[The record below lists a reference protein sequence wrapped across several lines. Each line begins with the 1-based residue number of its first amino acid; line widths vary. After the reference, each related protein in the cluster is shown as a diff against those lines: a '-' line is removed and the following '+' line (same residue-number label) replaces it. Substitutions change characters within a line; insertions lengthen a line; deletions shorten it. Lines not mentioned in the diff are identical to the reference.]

1 MTRELNAKR
10 VIFWTIGIVVIA
22 IIAISTAFVFILR
35 EREIDTWQRQ
45 IENLSLAMEVQ
56 TTQSMSSA
64 RIAMDSIAERIAA
77 MGIRN
82 AEELR
87 SRAKT
92 EALHRIMR
100 DKITGLTQVDVA
112 TLVAANGDVI
122 NFTRSFPAPAINLS
136 DRDYFRTHRHTA
148 ALDIFISE
156 PVKSRANDKRI
167 FYLSRRL
174 NDSNGK
180 FMGLVLVGISVDQ
193 LTSVY
198 ERLGRNLG
206 DGAVITLYRD
216 DATVLA
222 RWPREEEAGKDALP
236 IAPVSPPGERP
247 GEPIAVSYATAPTLA
262 DSGASAPRLSAA
274 RTFDRFPMTI
284 SVTVSERFILAN
296 WRLAIASMA
305 SVAIGCTA
313 ALILVMSILL
323 RMARQREQA
332 ANLLREL
339 TDQVPG
345 MLFQFRL
352 LPDGRKS
359 FSYVNQVGLSMHNL
373 KSDDFPL
380 DAERLFAQVHPDDK
394 AGFRAS
400 IQASAR
406 DLTPWQQDYRLLL
419 PDKRVVWRNGNSRP
433 QKLEDGTILW
443 HGYITD
449 ITEAKHAEEALRLS
463 EDRLSHAELVSKSGN
478 WELHLDTGTMIPSR
492 GAARI
497 YGVDEGHYAL
507 SIAQAAPL
515 PEYRSLLDSALR
527 DLIDFD
533 KPYDV
538 VFKIRTVDS
547 KEIKDIHSIA
557 SFDREKRVVFGVIQ
571 DITAQKRAEEEQRLA
586 ATVFSHAR
594 EGIFITNAEGVIL
607 DVNQMFTRIT
617 GFSRAEAIGK
627 TPRLLSS
634 GRHDKSFYMS
644 LWFDLIDKGHW
655 AGEIW
660 NRRKDGTLFPEML
673 TISAVRDHLG
683 KTQQYVALFSD
694 ITETKNHEQQL
705 RHMAHYDGLTRLPN
719 RTLLADRLQQAM
731 SQAVRRKQIVAV
743 CYLDL
748 DGFKEVNDRY
758 GHAVGDQLLIALAA
772 IMKQE
777 LRESDT
783 LARIGGDEFIA
794 VLLDLADEES
804 SLITVARL
812 IQTVARPI
820 QLGGDVIQV
829 SASLGVTFFPQA
841 DAVDA
846 DQLLRQADQAMYQAK
861 SGGKNRYCVFRQ
873 RREQDQL
880 ARDTDSN

>member
-1 MTRELNAKR
+1 VTKELNAKR
-10 VIFWTIGIVVIA
+10 VISWTIGTVVIV
-22 IIAISTAFVFILR
+22 IIAISAAFVFILR
-35 EREIDTWQRQ
+35 EREIDTWHRQ
-45 IENLSLAMEVQ
+45 VENLSLAMEVQ
-56 TTQSMSSA
+56 TVQSMSSA

-77 MGIRN
+77 IGIRN
-82 AEELR
+82 ADELR

-136 DRDYFRTHRHTA
+136 DRDYFRAHRDTA
-148 ALDIFISE
+148 ALDLFISQ
-156 PVKSRANDKRI
+156 PVRNRATDKWV

-193 LTSVY
+193 LTSLY

-206 DGAVITLYRD
+206 EGAVITLYRD

-222 RWPREEEAGKDALP
+222 RWPREDAVGNDFPRITPRHPPVETPGAPSAVIYTSASRLP
-236 IAPVSPPGERP
+236 G
-247 GEPIAVSYATAPTLA
+247 
-262 DSGASAPRLSAA
+262 SGASTPRLSAV
-274 RTFDRFPMTI
+274 RMFDRLPMMI
-284 SVTVSERFILAN
+284 SVTVTENFVLAN
-296 WRLAIASMA
+296 WRLAIASIT
-305 SVAIGCTA
+305 SVALGSTA
-313 ALILVMSILL
+313 ALILVMFILL

-352 LPDGRKS
+352 FPDGRTS

-394 AGFRAS
+394 DGFRAS
-400 IQASAR
+400 IQESAHNLQHWR
-406 DLTPWQQDYRLLL
+406 QDYRLLL
-419 PDKRVVWRNGNSRP
+419 PDKRVVWRNGSSRP

-443 HGYITD
+443 HGYIAD
-449 ITEAKHAEEALRLS
+449 ITEAKHAEEALRRS
-463 EDRLSHAELVSKSGN
+463 EDRLSHAELIAKSGN
-478 WELHLDTGTMIPSR
+478 WELHLDTGTMIPSK

-497 YGVDEGHYAL
+497 YGVDEAQYAL
-507 SIAQAAPL
+507 PIAQAASL

-527 DLIDFD
+527 DLIDLD

-538 VFKIRTVDS
+538 VFKIRTADT

-557 SFDREKRVVFGVIQ
+557 AFDKERRVVFGVIQ
-571 DITAQKRAEEEQRLA
+571 DITDQKRAEEEQRLA

-617 GFSRAEAIGK
+617 GFSRAEAIGE

-673 TISAVRDHLG
+673 TISAVRDHRG
-683 KTQQYVALFSD
+683 KTLQYVALFSD

-705 RHMAHYDGLTRLPN
+705 RYMAHYDGLTRLPN

-731 SQAVRRKQIVAV
+731 SLAVRRRQIVAV

-758 GHAVGDQLLIALAA
+758 GHAVGDELLIALAA

-804 SLITVARL
+804 SLITVERL

-820 QLGGDVIQV
+820 QLGGIVIQI
-829 SASLGVTFFPQA
+829 SASLGVTFFPQP

-861 SGGKNRYCVFRQ
+861 SGGKNRYCVFRHK
-873 RREQDQL
+873 REHDQL
-880 ARDTDSN
+880 ARDPDSN